1 MDFPGPYYEGVKG
14 VRVSLIYEGERIQAE
29 VQKINRV
36 KTIRRETA
44 KRQPGDAHNV
54 KLTLRLSTGTWDQE
68 VEEEHLTLL
77 DGRRFE
83 TKNYACDALPA
94 RRRKPAERL
103 TEDDEWQTRGLARG
117 GKKQPKR
124 ERLTYEAIEDLII
137 YFCKE
142 PKSQSGWY
150 IARDK
155 HAETDISRL
164 KEERDDYFYW
174 GKGPR
179 ALEDCKWFQGKQLKK
194 GIRIVRRSRN
204 AVTLEGEDKSL
215 VFRLSGETHDDE
227 PVYRL
232 LAGSSQRPR
241 KQARAPPAPA
251 AAPVPAAPVA
261 PPALAPP
268 PPPLPAA
275 PVAAPAPQAAPPAAA
290 PVQPA
295 APAEPSPPPLPPP
308 ADDDDELRWNDE
320 DEDEFEALPQPPP
333 QPKPRPE
340 DIIVIPDSSDEDAED
355 DDSSDEPAP
364 QPPVRAP
371 RPPRQPV
378 VPEAAAA
385 EVAELGRVV
394 ATLDLERVPTQ
405 YFGVTKITGVKANDA
420 TRTHEDAVRKMV
432 RFCRKYRPDGCFS
445 SIYVSRKNNGK
456 CHTDDGNAGPNS
468 IIALDGDEPFVGG
481 ELELGI
487 GSAAVAVDVR
497 AFARG
502 DGDPLFDFDATRPH
516 RKLPHEGDRTAV
528 VFYRHNPVT
537 MRGLSSSDR
546 AYLVGLGFPLPPFE
560 AEVEAYDEKIERKH
574 LEGDR
579 IDAEAAETER
589 AAKALMAEAKAKYAE
604 AAAKRAA

>member
-1 MDFPGPYYEGVKG
+1 MEVPGPYYDGEKDVM
-14 VRVSLIYEGERIQAE
+14 VFLVYEGEHIQAK
-29 VQKINRV
+29 VVKINRD
-36 KTIRRETA
+36 KTNRRETA
-44 KRQPGDAHNV
+44 RRQKGDAHNV
-54 KLTLRLSTGTWDQE
+54 RLTLRLPSGTWDQD

-103 TEDDEWQTRGLARG
+103 REDDEWQTRGLDRG
-117 GKKQPKR
+117 GKKKRPKR
-124 ERLTYEAIEDLII
+124 ERLTPEAIDDLMLC
-137 YFCKE
+137 YYKE
-142 PKSQSGWY
+142 PWCEWY

-155 HAETDISRL
+155 DAETGKSRL
-164 KEERDDYFYW
+164 VEERDDYFYRSF
-174 GKGPR
+174 GTGE
-179 ALEDCKWFQGKQLKK
+179 LEDLKWGQGKRVKK
-194 GIRIVRRSRN
+194 GIRIVRRSGN
-204 AVTLEGEDKSL
+204 AVTLEGEEKPL
-215 VFRLSGETHDDE
+215 VFRLSGEMHDGE
-227 PVYRL
+227 PVYRF

-241 KQARAPPAPA
+241 KRAR
-251 AAPVPAAPVA
+251 
-261 PPALAPP
+261 
-268 PPPLPAA
+268 
-275 PVAAPAPQAAPPAAA
+275 AAPPAAA

-295 APAEPSPPPLPPP
+295 APAASSPPPLPPP
-308 ADDDDELRWNDE
+308 ADEE
-320 DEDEFEALPQPPP
+320 DEAPRPPPPRPPPP
-333 QPKPRPE
+333 QPKE
-340 DIIVIPDSSDEDAED
+340 IIVIPDSSDEEADD
-355 DDSSDEPAP
+355 DDSSDEAAP
-364 QPPVRAP
+364 EQPVRAQPPPVRA
-371 RPPRQPV
+371 RPPAV

-487 GSAAVAVDVR
+487 GSAAVAMDIR

-516 RKLPHEGDRTAV
+516 RKLPHEGDRNVV

-546 AYLVGLGFPLPPFE
+546 AYLVGLGFPLPPSE
-560 AEVEAYDEKIERKH
+560 AEVEAYDESIHGKH
-574 LEGDR
+574 LAGDR
-579 IDAEAAETER
+579 AATEAAEKRLEAKRLLAEAEALEARAEADR
-589 AAKALMAEAKAKYAE
+589 AA
-604 AAAKRAA
+604 

>member
-1 MDFPGPYYEGVKG
+1 MEVPGPYYDGAKDVI
-14 VRVSLIYEGERIQAE
+14 VSLVYEGKHIQAK
-29 VQKINRV
+29 VVKINRP
-36 KTIRRETA
+36 KTNRRRTA
-44 KRQPGDAHNV
+44 QRQPDDAHNV
-54 KLTLRLSTGTWDQE
+54 QLTLTWPTGTWDQE

-77 DGRRFE
+77 DGSRFE

-103 TEDDEWQTRGLARG
+103 REDDEWQTRGLARG
-117 GKKQPKR
+117 GKKRKPEQ
-124 ERLTYEAIEDLII
+124 ERLTPEAIDDLMLC
-137 YFCKE
+137 YYKE
-142 PKSQSGWY
+142 PWCEWY

-155 HAETDISRL
+155 DAETGKSRL
-164 KEERDDYFYW
+164 AGQERDDYFYRSF
-174 GKGPR
+174 GTG
-179 ALEDCKWFQGKQLKK
+179 ALEDLKWGQGKRVKK
-194 GIRIVRRSRN
+194 GIRIVRRSQN
-204 AVTLEGEDKSL
+204 AVTLEGEDKPL
-215 VFRLSGETHDDE
+215 VFRLSGEMHDGE
-227 PVYRL
+227 PVYRF
-232 LAGSSQRPR
+232 LAGNSQRKR
-241 KQARAPPAPA
+241 AR
-251 AAPVPAAPVA
+251 VA
-261 PPALAPP
+261 PPVLAPQP
-268 PPPLPAA
+268 PPPAA
-275 PVAAPAPQAAPPAAA
+275 PVAAPAAPPAAA

-295 APAEPSPPPLPPP
+295 APAASSPSPPPP
-308 ADDDDELRWNDE
+308 AAKDDDELIFEEPDE
-320 DEDEFEALPQPPP
+320 DEDEDEALPQPPP
-333 QPKPRPE
+333 QPKE
-340 DIIVIPDSSDEDAED
+340 IIDITMVSSDEEADD
-355 DDSSDEPAP
+355 DDSSDEAAP
-364 QPPVRAP
+364 EQPVRAQPPPVRA
-371 RPPRQPV
+371 RPPAV

-487 GSAAVAVDVR
+487 GSDAVAMDVR

-516 RKLPHEGDRTAV
+516 RKLPHEGDRNVV

-546 AYLVGLGFPLPPFE
+546 AYLVGLGFPLPPSE
-560 AEVEAYDEKIERKH
+560 AEVEAYDESIHGKH
-574 LEGDR
+574 LAGDR
-579 IDAEAAETER
+579 AATEAAEKRLEAKRLLAEAEALEARAEADR
-589 AAKALMAEAKAKYAE
+589 AA
-604 AAAKRAA
+604 